1 MTTRRQFLK
10 NTGMIT
16 LGATGVACNRANNA
30 SEAESAAVAEPAVTA
45 NVHSGDSANL
55 LLERP
60 EHPAASTADRL
71 PLEWHQNQ
79 VVKLQ
84 QKLRDR
90 GLDGILISDR
100 WNIIY
105 FTGLWHTT
113 TERPFSCFIPTDD
126 LAVHWFWSAAGGS
139 PMPTTITTIR
149 RPSTVTR
156 TRAECRSA
164 NLWISSSGNS
174 TALPGADTATRRS
187 A

>member
-113 TERPFSCFIPTDD
+113 TERPFSCFIPT
-126 LAVHWFWSAAGGS
+126 G
-139 PMPTTITTIR
+139 
-149 RPSTVTR
+149 PSTVTR